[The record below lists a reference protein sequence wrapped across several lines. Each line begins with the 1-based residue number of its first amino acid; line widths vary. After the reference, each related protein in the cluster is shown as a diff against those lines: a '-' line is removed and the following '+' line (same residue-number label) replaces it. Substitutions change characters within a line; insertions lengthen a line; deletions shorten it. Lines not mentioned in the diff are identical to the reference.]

1 MNIILIGFMGTGK
14 SSVGMAV
21 AKELGWTYLDT
32 DEQIEKQENMPINDI
47 FSIKG
52 EAVFRDLETQ
62 LLGSFSQKDQ
72 LVLSTGGG
80 MVLRDENVASMKKMG
95 KLVLLTAK
103 PEVVYE
109 RIKQETHRPLLKV
122 ADPLEEI
129 RKILGVR
136 QPIYKKVA
144 DLEID
149 TSKLGVAQVAQ
160 KIVKYINEQ
169 N

>member
-1 MNIILIGFMGTGK
+1 
-14 SSVGMAV
+14 MAV

-103 PEVVYE
+103 PEVIYE
-109 RIKQETHRPLLKV
+109 RIKQEAHRPLLKV